1 MPEPS
6 RKREHDQLLHVLNG
20 ARVSE
25 DLIKYLTGL
34 GLSSISDFVGLV
46 TTAGFETELKTQVLD
61 LSPAKDD
68 VLQLSRLRAA
78 WREGFLLIE
87 KARKRRLEGVLEDGE
102 EPLDIQ
108 THEDLLAQWKTTYQL
123 QLSIHAMPS
132 DALLGR
138 VYREFQRGA
147 PTLIPAK
154 RMQSLFRGTL
164 PTSKEEVNLS
174 ASIKVQLAAEPAPVK
189 SVIADYQALHVLA
202 NAYAIAGI
210 HVVDSVSAPGT
221 KVRFAPLDTNLNYCD
236 FALARTAESNCHDTQ
251 QLQWLESRDLH
262 TRGKMVEFMRQGV
275 PQGEALTRA
284 LRECDV
290 LWTVQQS
297 VVVDV
302 DKTPS
307 ASVRTRAELS
317 PPSKRPRR
325 ERTVTV
331 LQGNQA
337 ICKRHND
344 QRGCAPKEKDCPD
357 RKRHTCDGRR
367 PDGTACGST
376 GHTRK
381 DCPFVNA

>member
-1 MPEPS
+1 M
-6 RKREHDQLLHVLNG
+6 
-20 ARVSE
+20 
-25 DLIKYLTGL
+25 
-34 GLSSISDFVGLV
+34 GLV

-189 SVIADYQALHVLA
+189 SVIAYYQALRVLA